1 MWDTPTYQIIS
12 LGSLFICI
20 VSSVL
25 ALFSLLRT
33 RRMHEQELQAERDRL
48 NACFESSPVGMI
60 LFNGDLDIE
69 RLNAAAAVVARGEIT
84 SMLKQKQ
91 GVALGCAHRASNS
104 LECGFSPECALCPL
118 RKTLTSVIQ
127 EGKEVRGVE
136 LPMMLV
142 RNGAVHKVWLR
153 IGVQP
158 IYLGNS
164 RFIIVSLDDITEAK
178 QTIEKLQRTSA
189 ELERLNNEIQS
200 ASETK
205 SQFLANMS
213 HEIRTPLNGIIG
225 MTDLLMSTALNSE
238 QNEFV
243 EIIRASGD
251 ALLVVVNDIL
261 DFSKIEANKM
271 VLDNESFDLQHCVE
285 DVVRFVAPAAAKKK
299 LELVCEI
306 DANLKAV
313 LVGDAARLR
322 QILVNLVGNSIKF
335 TERGEVEVSVSGMP
349 VGEGR
354 CRLDFAVRDTGI
366 GIPPEHQDKLF
377 QSFCQVDASAERR
390 FCGTGLGLAI
400 SKSLC
405 ELMGGTMSV
414 ESKGIPGRG
423 SVFRF
428 SILAKSDTAGKS
440 RNEPHASLPG
450 KRVLIV
456 DDNATSREVLKR
468 QTEGWQMRAEAVASG
483 SAALDRLLGPEPVD
497 LAILDF
503 EMPDMNGIKLA
514 EEIRKIPKLSALR
527 LLLLSPME
535 DRVAGIGST
544 LVSACLTKPASPS
557 RLHDTIVSVLASRSV
572 TPVVDEAT
580 SRKLSGSEAAGQHS
594 LRILVAED
602 NVVNQKVVVG
612 LLAKLGYRA
621 DVVDNGREA
630 VEAVKRKAYDLVLM
644 DGQMPEMD
652 GDQATLLIRKDERV
666 ILQPWIV
673 AMTAN
678 VLKGD
683 RERYLAAG
691 MNDYIPKPI
700 RPESLA
706 AVLRDVPS
714 FR

>member
-251 ALLVVVNDIL
+251 ALLVVVND
-261 DFSKIEANKM
+261 FSKIEANKM

-377 QSFCQVDASAERR
+377 QSFCHVDSEVERASSAAAFSDGRPGGWNRFDACQCVPHQTRESVASAR
-390 FCGTGLGLAI
+390 
-400 SKSLC
+400 
-405 ELMGGTMSV
+405 
-414 ESKGIPGRG
+414 
-423 SVFRF
+423 
-428 SILAKSDTAGKS
+428 
-440 RNEPHASLPG
+440 HH
-450 KRVLIV
+450 
-456 DDNATSREVLKR
+456 RE
-468 QTEGWQMRAEAVASG
+468 
-483 SAALDRLLGPEPVD
+483 
-497 LAILDF
+497 
-503 EMPDMNGIKLA
+503 
-514 EEIRKIPKLSALR
+514 
-527 LLLLSPME
+527 
-535 DRVAGIGST
+535 
-544 LVSACLTKPASPS
+544 C
-557 RLHDTIVSVLASRSV
+557 
-572 TPVVDEAT
+572 
-580 SRKLSGSEAAGQHS
+580 AGQPFGH
-594 LRILVAED
+594 ACC
-602 NVVNQKVVVG
+602 G
-612 LLAKLGYRA
+612 
-621 DVVDNGREA
+621 
-630 VEAVKRKAYDLVLM
+630 
-644 DGQMPEMD
+644 
-652 GDQATLLIRKDERV
+652 
-666 ILQPWIV
+666 
-673 AMTAN
+673 
-678 VLKGD
+678 
-683 RERYLAAG
+683 
-691 MNDYIPKPI
+691 
-700 RPESLA
+700 
-706 AVLRDVPS
+706 
-714 FR
+714 